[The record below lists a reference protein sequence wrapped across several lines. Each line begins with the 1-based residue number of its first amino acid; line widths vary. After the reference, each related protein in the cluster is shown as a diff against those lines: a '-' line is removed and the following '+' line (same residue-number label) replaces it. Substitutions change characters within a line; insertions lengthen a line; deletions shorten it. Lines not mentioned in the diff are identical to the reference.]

1 MKTRLD
7 MNNIPNGC
15 YSLTPEEAERH
26 DILDAKTIRAFGI
39 NDICVCSEFLQD
51 GVRKIP
57 IGSPIT
63 EQELADWGDWIEQF
77 ELLDEWNYRTAR
89 TFYADAKACLQI
101 HSDQDEGFYE
111 EDKWDRLIFIL
122 TRIRTLELIKE
133 PATAEAIFRG
143 ESLSPEEITERLEE
157 AVDVWVE
164 KDGDC
169 WKWAVVGELYMKTWE
184 ELTWGKDDWMFKI
197 DPFTWDLDSY

>member
-15 YSLTPEEAERH
+15 YSLTPEEAEKY
-26 DILDAKTIRAFGI
+26 DILDAKTIRALGI
-39 NDICVCSEFLQD
+39 NNICVCSEFLQD

-63 EQELADWGDWIEQF
+63 DQELCDWGEWLEKF
-77 ELLDEWNYRTAR
+77 ELLDQWNYRTAR
-89 TFYADAKACLQI
+89 TFYADAKACLQLQRE
-101 HSDQDEGFYE
+101 DYFYE
-111 EDKWDRLIFIL
+111 EDKIDHLIFIL

-143 ESLSPEEITERLEE
+143 ESLSPEEITERLNE
-157 AVDVWVE
+157 AA
-164 KDGDC
+164 DGCCIKKEGDSWKIDEFGETTLRILEDC
-169 WKWAVVGELYMKTWE
+169 TWRSE
-184 ELTWGKDDWMFKI
+184 DWMFRI
-197 DPFTWDLDSY
+197 DPLTWDIRVY